1 MISAPFAKTVC
12 RALLLS
18 LPLLAHAGS
27 VAQKDFS
34 RIVALTPDAGRGSEL
49 FTQCAA
55 CHGPDG
61 NGTVNGSIPRIAGQ
75 HYRVLVR
82 QIVDFRNG
90 ARWDVRME
98 GVATS
103 HEIIPELQDI
113 ADVASYVSTLSR
125 DGARGVGDGQHVE
138 RGATIYGPL
147 RFLPRRAGAGRRP
160 RRNSADRR
168 PARRLPGAAD
178 LRCRRRTPAAADTKP
193 CEAFR
198 SRSMFEEVL
207 GLSDYLARIGWSD
220 PETWGAVAEV
230 TRQRALLQLECR
242 KSRHA
247 RTVCSSGALRVHRE
261 T

>member
-1 MISAPFAKTVC
+1 MFSAPFAKTVY

-18 LPLLAHAGS
+18 LPLLSHAGS

-113 ADVASYVSTLSR
+113 ADVASFVSTLSR
-125 DGARGVGDGQHVE
+125 DGARGVGDGQHVA
-138 RGATIYGPL
+138 RGATIYGSSCASCHGAQAQGDD
-147 RFLPRRAGAGRRP
+147 RRGIPRLAGQHAAYLARQIYDAVDGRRP
-160 RRNSADRR
+160 PLTQSHAKHF
-168 PARRLPGAAD
+168 AALD
-178 LRCRRRTPAAADTKP
+178 
-193 CEAFR
+193 
-198 SRSMFEEVL
+198 FEDVL

-220 PETWGAVAEV
+220 TEPGEPP
-230 TRQRALLQLECR
+230 RN
-242 KSRHA
+242 
-247 RTVCSSGALRVHRE
+247 
-261 T
+261 